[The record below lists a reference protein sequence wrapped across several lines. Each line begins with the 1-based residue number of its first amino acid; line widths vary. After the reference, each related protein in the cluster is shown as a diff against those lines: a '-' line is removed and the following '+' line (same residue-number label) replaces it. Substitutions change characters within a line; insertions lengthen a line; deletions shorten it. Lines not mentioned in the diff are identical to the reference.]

1 MAVNRDFDR
10 EIRFEIVEEIG
21 VITVHSTGWRKELNL
36 VCWNGGLP
44 KYDIRDWSPDH
55 ERMSR
60 GVTLHENEMR
70 HIFDLMKKRR
80 TRRRNRRTDSGNSP
94 LSADASSFW
103 DADEAITSNGTD
115 ALKEASRQSA
125 FSEAGTASELSEADG
140 QNEFSEASTANEF
153 NGRSA
158 SNEIN
163 GFSEVGA
170 FNDFS
175 EADRSSEACETNEAA
190 EGSMVCDPSM
200 PSSTCDPPLASLAS
214 DFDGTELDEDGQV
227 AGLY

>member
-1 MAVNRDFDR
+1 MATNSDFDR

-36 VCWNGGLP
+36 VCWNGGSP

-80 TRRRNRRTDSGNSP
+80 IGRRNRRTESADLP
-94 LSADASSFW
+94 LSPDASSFW
-103 DADEAITSNGTD
+103 DTE
-115 ALKEASRQSA
+115 
-125 FSEAGTASELSEADG
+125 EAGESSEGQGAAGAS
-140 QNEFSEASTANEF
+140 
-153 NGRSA
+153 SA
-158 SNEIN
+158 S
-163 GFSEVGA
+163 A
-170 FNDFS
+170 
-175 EADRSSEACETNEAA
+175 
-190 EGSMVCDPSM
+190 
-200 PSSTCDPPLASLAS
+200 PPLVSSAS
-214 DFDGTELDEDGQV
+214 DFDSTETNRSGQA

>member
-103 DADEAITSNGTD
+103 DADEAIISNGTD
-115 ALKEASRQSA
+115 ALNEASRQSA
-125 FSEAGTASELSEADG
+125 FSEAG
-140 QNEFSEASTANEF
+140 TANEF

-175 EADRSSEACETNEAA
+175 EADRSSEACETHEAA

-200 PSSTCDPPLASLAS
+200 PSSDCDQPLASLAS
-214 DFDGTELDEDGQV
+214 DFDSTQLDEDGQV

>member
-1 MAVNRDFDR
+1 MAMNNDFDR

-80 TRRRNRRTDSGNSP
+80 TKRTSRRKDPGNSP
-94 LSADASSFW
+94 LPADDVSFW
-103 DADEAITSNGTD
+103 DADESIISNGTD
-115 ALKEASRQSA
+115 EPSEASAICGRCGRCASNQAAESNA
-125 FSEAGTASELSEADG
+125 SSEAGGASEALGTHESDEWPSESNQRNGAQKESRTGEALESAGILSD
-140 QNEFSEASTANEF
+140 
-153 NGRSA
+153 
-158 SNEIN
+158 
-163 GFSEVGA
+163 
-170 FNDFS
+170 
-175 EADRSSEACETNEAA
+175 
-190 EGSMVCDPSM
+190 
-200 PSSTCDPPLASLAS
+200 CDPPLASL
-214 DFDGTELDEDGQV
+214 DCEFDSMEIDGYGQNP
-227 AGLY
+227 GM